1 MLQKIQ
7 PKLNTFDLTII
18 VISLVIGMG
27 IFRTPVEVA
36 QKAGTPMI
44 FFAAWILGGIASF
57 CGALTFAEIGSR
69 MPAAGG
75 FYKVFSVC
83 YHPAFAFMVNWISV
97 ISNAASVAAV
107 AIVGGDYIAPLVM
120 PNVEH
125 ATAVKIITVAST
137 IALYGVSM
145 LGIKLS
151 AKVLNA
157 LMFLKVSLM
166 LLIIAAIFKP
176 YNVDAIAIPQAVYP
190 VANSNWMLA
199 FAACF
204 VPVFFTYGGYQQTI
218 NFGSDVANPQK
229 NLPRSIFF
237 GITAV
242 LILYLLVNFS
252 YFHVLGF
259 DNLRNTKSLA
269 ANVIGVFFG
278 STAGKVVSIL
288 LFFGVLAYI
297 KASILSN
304 PRVYYAMAEDGVLP
318 KIFMRVNGKTQVQ
331 EFTVT
336 LFTGFILVTLF
347 MGNSFSKI
355 LDYVMFFDSIAL
367 ASAAAAVFV
376 LRKRAKEANKDEQGI
391 YKMKVYPYM
400 PLLFV
405 IVYSFVN
412 FTVFLNNKEAFGWGF
427 VLFLSGL
434 PLYFL
439 LKKLI
444 KA

>member
-1 MLQKIQ
+1 MQQQIQ

-36 QKAGTPMI
+36 QKAGTPLI
-44 FFAAWILGGIASF
+44 FFAAWILGGVASF

-125 ATAVKIITVAST
+125 GLAVKIITVTST
-137 IALYGVSM
+137 VVLYGISM
-145 LGIKLS
+145 FGIKLS

-157 LMFLKVSLM
+157 LMFLKISLM
-166 LLIIAAIFKP
+166 LIIVAAIFKP
-176 YNVDAIAIPQAVYP
+176 HGTEVAIVQQTYP
-190 VANSNWMLA
+190 AANSNWMLA

-259 DNLRNTKSLA
+259 DQLRSTKSLA
-269 ANVIGVFFG
+269 ADVIGVFFG
-278 STAGKVVSIL
+278 STAGKVVSVL

-318 KIFMRVNGKTQVQ
+318 KIFMRINGKTQVQ

-336 LFTGFILVTLF
+336 LFTAFILVTLF

-391 YKMKVYPYM
+391 YKMKIYPYM

-412 FTVFLNNKEAFGWGF
+412 FTVFLNNKQAFGWGF

-444 KA
+444 KS